1 MSGEIKD
8 EKGLLFD
15 IRYALRKVPVCRS
28 RDERQSDSWRNLVA
42 GYILDHLKLANWV
55 VRKGEPW
62 KRTNAPIAGPLKSDG
77 E

>member
-1 MSGEIKD
+1 MPGEIED

-15 IRYALRKVPVCRS
+15 IRYALRKAPVCRS

-55 VRKGEPW
+55 VRKGEPR
-62 KRTNAPIAGPLKSDG
+62 KPTNGPTAGPSKSDG